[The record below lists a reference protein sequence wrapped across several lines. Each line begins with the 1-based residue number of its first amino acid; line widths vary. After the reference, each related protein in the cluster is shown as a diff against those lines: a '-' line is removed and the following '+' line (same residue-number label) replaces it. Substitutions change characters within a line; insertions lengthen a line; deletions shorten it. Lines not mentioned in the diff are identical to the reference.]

1 MSPGCLAGA
10 RMDDLVATVDHGGV
24 PIGRHP
30 GTLRL
35 EQRNDGLAWSV
46 ELPESRADVREAV
59 ERGDLCAGSWRM
71 VVGRDEWR
79 GDVRHI
85 HEVREL
91 RDVSVVS
98 SPAYAASV
106 VEHRSQPATSPPAGP
121 TPGPA
126 QRAGGLRVEDRTDDA
141 PSLDSRVSDAIRS
154 VRLGEVRSLTTTSAD
169 PIAPPE
175 LATFLWDR
183 LRPMSIA
190 LASGLRIIET
200 DRESITWPRLT
211 ADVDPTWTAETVQIP
226 AGDPGFADMTATP
239 KKLAHRVEMSNE
251 VVDDSDPSAVDVVNA
266 HLATVLSLKLDTA
279 IFEANPATTPNS
291 IRGLRWTPGVQQ
303 VDMGADGAALGDYDV
318 FIEAVG
324 MLRAANVPGPYA
336 IAAHP
341 SVLTALELL
350 KEEATSNLQ
359 LGQPADMPPFFVSSA
374 LSTTETK
381 GINADTRSA
390 YVYAPAQVVLVRRK
404 DAEIELD
411 RSRLFDRDM
420 SEMRAKLRADLLVP
434 NPESVVRVVGI
445 RV

>member
-1 MSPGCLAGA
+1 
-10 RMDDLVATVDHGGV
+10 V

-35 EQRNDGLAWSV
+35 EQRSDGLAWSV

-106 VEHRSQPATSPPAGP
+106 VEHRSQQQPERPAAPPAGP

-126 QRAGGLRVEDRTDDA
+126 QRTGGLRVEDRTADA
-141 PSLDSRVSDAIRS
+141 TPTLDSRVSDAIRS
-154 VRLGEVRSLTTTSAD
+154 VRLGEVRSLTTTSAE

-175 LATFLWDR
+175 LSTWMWDR
-183 LRPMSIA
+183 LRPLSIA
-190 LASGLRIIET
+190 LASGLRIIPT
-200 DRESITWPRLT
+200 DRESITWPKLT
-211 ADVDPTWTAETVQIP
+211 ADVDPSWVAETDQIP
-226 AGDPGFADMTATP
+226 AGDPGFASLTATP
-239 KKLAHRVEMSNE
+239 RKLSHRVELSNE
-251 VVDDSDPSAVDVVNA
+251 VVDDSDPSAVDVVNT
-266 HLATVLSLKLDTA
+266 HLSTVLSLKLDTA
-279 IFEANPATTPNS
+279 IFEANPAVTPNS
-291 IRGLRWTPGVQQ
+291 IRGLRWTAGIQQ
-303 VDMGADGAALGDYDV
+303 VDMGPDGAALGDYDV
-318 FIEAVG
+318 FIEAIG
-324 MLRAANVPGPYA
+324 LLRAANVRGPYA

-350 KEEATSNLQ
+350 KEEVAGSNVQ
-359 LGQPADMPPFFVSSA
+359 LAAPAGLPPFYVSSA
-374 LSTTETK
+374 LSTTEPK

-404 DAEIELD
+404 DAEVELD

-420 SEMRAKLRADLLVP
+420 SEMRCKLRADLLVP
-434 NPESVVRVVGI
+434 NPQAVVRVGGI
-445 RV
+445 RVA